1 MLYCALV
8 VGGDSV
14 RKGVGEGWGDDE
26 RGDDESGGEG
36 KGEARP
42 SKDFFFCLGGGDM
55 DHHFSF
61 VVNHGKK
68 NARWEWKG

>member
-42 SKDFFFCLGGGDM
+42 SMYLFFLFGGAAIWTII
-55 DHHFSF
+55 S
-61 VVNHGKK
+61 VLL
-68 NARWEWKG
+68 